1 MCCTVAFVC
10 QVIECQVN
18 PVLILVTEF
27 CIYCKVE
34 SGPARNIC
42 FSTVTVIFCTR
53 GSTNKNIRDYVG
65 LTHHK
70 SMFQPYTSV
79 YRWFTCISCF

>member
-42 FSTVTVIFCTR
+42 FGTVTVIFCTR
-53 GSTNKNIRDYVG
+53 GVTGSFKPSG
-65 LTHHK
+65 LFPPALQK
-70 SMFQPYTSV
+70 
-79 YRWFTCISCF
+79 

>member
-42 FSTVTVIFCTR
+42 FGTVTVIFCTR
-53 GSTNKNIRDYVG
+53 GSTNKKHQRLCWPDPSQEYVSA
-65 LTHHK
+65 LYVRLSLVHL
-70 SMFQPYTSV
+70 Y
-79 YRWFTCISCF
+79 